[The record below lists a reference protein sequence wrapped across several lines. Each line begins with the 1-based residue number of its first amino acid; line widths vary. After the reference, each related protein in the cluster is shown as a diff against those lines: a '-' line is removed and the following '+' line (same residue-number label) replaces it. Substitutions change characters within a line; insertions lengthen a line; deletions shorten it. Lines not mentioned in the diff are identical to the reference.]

1 MGESW
6 REFGPKR
13 FNRRID
19 PALRTG
25 VAIDVEQRLHGTKGV
40 GGSFGP
46 AISTHQEDRK
56 MKIGFIRAAVLSF
69 AASLV
74 SVPVSAAE
82 PYAGYGYE
90 PTKEGHIGEREY
102 SPYLNIGFPQR
113 VFWGDTHL
121 HTSYSTDAGMI
132 GNRLG
137 PDEAYRFARGET
149 VVSSS
154 GVRTRLQ
161 RPLDFLVVA
170 DHAENLGLAPMIAEK
185 NPDLLKHEF
194 GKRIAN
200 LVYSGKYGDAYA
212 LWGGGMAERKDPLKG
227 SEELTR
233 TMWQR
238 LTTSAEKFNEPGK
251 FTALI
256 GFEWTSSPG
265 GNNLHRNVIFRD
277 GKAKADQIIPIS
289 NYDTQDPE
297 ELWKWM
303 ATYEQKTGGQ
313 LLAIA
318 HNGNLSNGLMF
329 DDVTFTKK
337 KLTKDYALRRTR
349 WEPVYEVT
357 QMKGDGEAHPS
368 LSPNDEFA
376 DYERWDKG
384 SFGPQ
389 PKTKDML
396 PREYAREALKRGL
409 KYDQTLGANPFKFGM
424 IGSTDS
430 HTSLATIEENN
441 YFGKATPAEP
451 SANPGRFQEKITGFL
466 QQPGGPDITI
476 RHAKTLAAGLAA
488 VWATDNTRE
497 ALWDALARKEVYA
510 TTGTRMTVRV
520 FAGWDFAAA
529 DVQRP
534 DFAKIGYQQGV
545 PMGGDLTKAPK
556 GKAPTFVIRAL
567 RDVDGANLDRV
578 QIVKGWLD
586 SKGAPQEQVYD
597 VMCSD
602 GRKITD
608 KHRCDKPVGNTVD
621 VKTAMYTNSIGDA
634 LMLVYWKDPG
644 FDPKQR
650 AFYYVRVLEI
660 PTPRWTT
667 YDAAFFGVELP
678 KDVPATQQE
687 RAYTSPI
694 WYTP

>member
-1 MGESW
+1 MRNLAIMAAIFCFLFALSVL
-6 REFGPKR
+6 
-13 FNRRID
+13 
-19 PALRTG
+19 PA
-25 VAIDVEQRLHGTKGV
+25 A
-40 GGSFGP
+40 
-46 AISTHQEDRK
+46 
-56 MKIGFIRAAVLSF
+56 
-69 AASLV
+69 
-74 SVPVSAAE
+74 AAE

-90 PTKEGHIGEREY
+90 PTKSGHIGENEY
-102 SPYLNIGFPQR
+102 SPYLDIGFPQR
-113 VFWGDTHL
+113 VFWGDPHV
-121 HTSYSTDAGMI
+121 HTAYSTDAGMV

-149 VVSSS
+149 VVSSI
-154 GVRTRLQ
+154 GVRARLQ

-170 DHAENLGLAPMIAEK
+170 DHAENLGLAPMIAER
-185 NPDLLKHEF
+185 NSELLKTDF
-194 GKRIAN
+194 GRQISQ
-200 LVYSGKYGDAYA
+200 LVYSGKFGDAYA
-212 LWGGGMAERKDPLKG
+212 LWGNGMSARKDPLKG
-227 SEELTR
+227 NDALTR
-233 TMWQR
+233 TMWER
-238 LTTSAEKFNEPGK
+238 LTVAAEKFNEPGK

-277 GKAKADQIIPIS
+277 GKVKADQIIPIS
-289 NYDTQDPE
+289 NYDTNDPE

-303 ATYEQKTGGQ
+303 ASYEAKTGGRV
-313 LLAIA
+313 LAIP

-329 DDVTFTKK
+329 ADVTFTSKK
-337 KLTKDYALRRTR
+337 AIDRDYAVRRMR

-357 QMKGDGEAHPS
+357 QIKGDGETHPS

-384 SFGPQ
+384 SFGPE
-389 PKTKDML
+389 PKKPDML

-409 KYDQTLGANPFKFGM
+409 KFEQALGVNPFKFGL
-424 IGSTDS
+424 IGSTDT
-430 HTSLATIEENN
+430 HTSLATTEENN

-451 SANPGRFQEKITGFL
+451 SAKPERFQEKITGYS
-466 QQPGGPDITI
+466 QKPGGPDITI
-476 RHAKTLAAGLAA
+476 RHYRTLAAGLAA
-488 VWATDNTRE
+488 VWATDNSRE

-510 TTGTRMTVRV
+510 TTGTRMTVRL
-520 FAGWDFAAA
+520 FASWDFEAA

-534 DFAKIGYQQGV
+534 DFAKTGYQRGV
-545 PMGGDLTKAPK
+545 PMGGDLRKAPK
-556 GKAPTFVIRAL
+556 GKSPTFVIRAL

-578 QIVKGWLD
+578 QIIKGWLD
-586 SKGAPQEQVYD
+586 AKGTMHEQVYD
-597 VMCSD
+597 VFCSD
-602 GRKITD
+602 RRAINA

-621 VKTAMYTNSIGDA
+621 VKKATYTNSIGDA
-634 LMLVYWKDPG
+634 LMLAYWKDPA

-650 AFYYVRVLEI
+650 AFYYLRVLEI

-678 KDVPATQQE
+678 KDIAPTHQE

>member
-1 MGESW
+1 MKSVNLVVAGIFFATTLMVVQASAKIY
-6 REFGPKR
+6 GGHAG
-13 FNRRID
+13 D
-19 PALRTG
+19 PADST
-25 VAIDVEQRLHGTKGV
+25 
-40 GGSFGP
+40 FG
-46 AISTHQEDRK
+46 QK
-56 MKIGFIRAAVLSF
+56 
-69 AASLV
+69 
-74 SVPVSAAE
+74 
-82 PYAGYGYE
+82 
-90 PTKEGHIGEREY
+90 EY
-102 SPYLNIGFPQR
+102 SPYLDIGYPQR
-113 VFWGDTHL
+113 VFWGDTHV

-149 VVSSS
+149 VVAST
-154 GVRTRLQ
+154 GVRARLQ

-185 NPDLLKHEF
+185 NPELLKTEF
-194 GKRIAN
+194 GRTISG
-200 LVYSGKYGDAYA
+200 LVNTEKYGEAYA
-212 LWGGGMAERKDPLKG
+212 LWGQGMSTRNDPLKG
-227 SEELTR
+227 SEALTR
-233 TMWQR
+233 TIWER
-238 LTTSAEKFNEPGK
+238 LTTSAEKFNEPGQ

-265 GNNLHRNVIFRD
+265 GNNLHRNVVFRD

-289 NYDTQDPE
+289 NYDTTDPE
-297 ELWKWM
+297 DLWKWM
-303 ATYEQKTGGQ
+303 AAYETKTGGRV
-313 LLAIA
+313 LAIP

-329 DDVTFTKK
+329 DDVTLTGKK
-337 KLTKDYALRRTR
+337 PIDRDYAVQRMR

-376 DYERWDKG
+376 DYGTWDKG
-384 SFGPQ
+384 SFGPE

-409 KYDQTLGANPFKFGM
+409 KYEETLGVNPFKFGM
-424 IGSTDS
+424 IGSTDT
-430 HTSLATIEENN
+430 HTSLATTEENN

-451 SANPGRFQEKITGFL
+451 SAKSARFKEKITGFL
-466 QQPGGPDITI
+466 QKPGGPDITM
-476 RHAKTLAAGLAA
+476 RHSQTLSAGLAG
-488 VWATDNTRE
+488 VWATANTRE

-510 TTGTRMTVRV
+510 STGTRMLVRV
-520 FAGWDFAAA
+520 FAGWDFDEA

-534 DFAKIGYQQGV
+534 DFAKEGYLRGV
-545 PMGGDLTKAPK
+545 PMGGDLRHAPN
-556 GKAPTFVIRAL
+556 GNPPTFMIRAL
-567 RDVDGANLDRV
+567 RDVDGANLDRI

-586 SKGAPQEQVYD
+586 ARGEMHEQVFD

-602 GRKITD
+602 KRTITAT
-608 KHRCDKPVGNTVD
+608 HRCDKPVGNTVD
-621 VKTAMYTNSIGDA
+621 VKTATYTNNIGDA
-634 LMLVYWKDPG
+634 LMMASWKDPD

-678 KDVPATQQE
+678 QDVPPIHQE